1 LCDLGEVRVTV
12 MAPLVR
18 LTDVRA
24 FVLHVGARYASRGV
38 AARGRGGGQVR
49 ICVRNPLLGPRG
61 WTRGVVRLCSAATA
75 TSPAAAVVP
84 ALPRALVKP
93 LVGGFCTFMI
103 G

>member
-1 LCDLGEVRVTV
+1 MCELGEVGVAV

-24 FVLHVGARYASRGV
+24 FVLRYASRGV

-49 ICVRNPLLGPRG
+49 ICVRNPLPGPRG

-93 LVGGFCTFMI
+93 VVGGFCTFMI